1 MKIRVVAC
9 DMPHPQGSA
18 AGRHLWAWCEA
29 AIALGHD
36 LQAWIWSVSPVSPSG
51 PIPDWAEYRPAGRHT
66 RGGTFV
72 TRADARSAGFD
83 PEPDAVVV
91 ADNVPS
97 GGALLGRARSAMIL
111 HFRAPLDAVSV
122 RRLRPWHLRTSY
134 EEIHYSR
141 GVGVVLAFSER
152 VGRAAGRPTHIVPM
166 TAPLPD
172 GPLPPVEEPVA
183 VLLADWWWKPNQV
196 ALKRLLRA
204 WPEVRSQ
211 VPGARLVLGGRN
223 FPHDAVGAMA
233 GVETVGPVPD
243 SSEILGRAAVLA
255 FPCPSS
261 SGPKAKTL
269 EALALGI
276 PVLTTGG
283 GMEGMRLLPGG
294 DAMVA
299 GRGEFAQRLA
309 ALLRSPEERARLGAL
324 GRASIVAHHAPEV
337 AAKAKLTAIEEE
349 LNL

>member
-18 AGRHLWAWCEA
+18 AGRHLWAWCDA
-29 AIALGHD
+29 AISLGHD
-36 LQAWIWSVSPVSPSG
+36 LRAWIWNVSPVSPPG
-51 PIPDWAEYRPAGRHT
+51 PVPEWAEYRPAGRHT

-72 TRADARSAGFD
+72 TREDALAAGFD

-97 GGALLGRARSAMIL
+97 GGAALGSDRSALIL

-122 RRLRPWHLRTSY
+122 RRLRPWHLRTTY
-134 EEIHYSR
+134 EEIHYAR

-152 VGRAAGRPTHIVPM
+152 VARAAGRRPYVVPM
-166 TAPLPD
+166 TAPLP
-172 GPLPPVEEPVA
+172 GTPLPIVEEPVA
-183 VLLADWWWKPNQV
+183 ALLADWWWKPNQV

-223 FPHDAVGAMA
+223 FPEGAVGAMA
-233 GVETVGPVPD
+233 GVEVIGPVPD
-243 SSEILGRAAVLA
+243 SSEVLSGAAVLA
-255 FPCPSS
+255 FPCPTS

-269 EALALGI
+269 EALALGL
-276 PVLTTGG
+276 PVLTSGG
-283 GMEGMRLLPGG
+283 GMEGIRLLPGG
-294 DAMVA
+294 EAMVA
-299 GRGEFAQRLA
+299 RRRDFAQRLA
-309 ALLRSPEERARLGAL
+309 AMLRDPEERARLGTL
-324 GRASIVAHHAPEV
+324 GRASIVANHAPEV
-337 AAKAKLTAIEEE
+337 AATANVTAIQEG
-349 LNL
+349 LSL

>member
-36 LQAWIWSVSPVSPSG
+36 LQAWIWTVSPVSPSG
-51 PIPDWAEYRPAGRHT
+51 PVPDWAEYQPAGRHT

-72 TRADARSAGFD
+72 NRRDALAAGFD

-97 GGALLGRARSAMIL
+97 GGAVLGRDRSALIL

-122 RRLRPWHLRTSY
+122 RRLRPWHVRTTY

-152 VGRAAGRPTHIVPM
+152 VGRLAGRPTHLVPM
-166 TAPLPD
+166 TMPLPD
-172 GPLPPVEEPVA
+172 NPFPVVDEPVA

-196 ALKRLLRA
+196 ALKHLLRI
-204 WPEVRSQ
+204 WPDVRSQ

-223 FPHDAVGAMA
+223 FPQGAVGTSA
-233 GVETVGPVPD
+233 GVEAVGPVAD
-243 SSEILGRAAVLA
+243 STEILSRAAVMA

-261 SGPKAKTL
+261 SGTKAKTL
-269 EALALGI
+269 EALANGM
-276 PVLTTGG
+276 PVLTSGG
-283 GMEGMRLLPGG
+283 GMEGIRLLPGG
-294 DAMVA
+294 EAMVA
-299 GRGEFAQRLA
+299 GRRDYAQRLST
-309 ALLRSPEERARLGAL
+309 LLRDPEERARLGAL

-337 AAKAKLTAIEEE
+337 AARTNITAIEAE
-349 LNL
+349 LGP